1 MALSE
6 ISAIC
11 NKCGTQFNALPTRS
25 FLGFQKLVCPTCKEK
40 LTYPLTSGYRAT
52 YQVLFALMVLSI
64 IGQFSQGQV
73 GFPGG
78 LGIAIIFALFRD
90 RSISKEVSKLMPT
103 K

>member
-1 MALSE
+1 
-6 ISAIC
+6 
-11 NKCGTQFNALPTRS
+11 
-25 FLGFQKLVCPTCKEK
+25 
-40 LTYPLTSGYRAT
+40 
-52 YQVLFALMVLSI
+52 LSI